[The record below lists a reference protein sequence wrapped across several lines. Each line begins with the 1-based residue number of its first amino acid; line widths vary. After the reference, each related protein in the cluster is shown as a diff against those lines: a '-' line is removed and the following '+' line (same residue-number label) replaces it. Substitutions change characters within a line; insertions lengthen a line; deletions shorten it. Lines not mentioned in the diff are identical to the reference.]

1 MPRRMVSHQK
11 LYLLERLVGALLLHF
26 GQERVDEVSAVLAAL
41 DVLLEV
47 LLVLVDH
54 PLQEALRLL
63 LQLLHLLNE
72 EDLIS

>member
-1 MPRRMVSHQK
+1 MVSHQK
-11 LYLLERLVGALLLHF
+11 LYLLERLVGVLLLHF

-63 LQLLHLLNE
+63 LQLLDLLYM
-72 EDLIS
+72 I